1 MNFGII
7 YMSKMR
13 VFGLALLILSLPA
26 LGADAQPPVDARLAA
41 KLKRVFP
48 DLQVSRVTPAPV
60 PGLFEVL
67 VGTDVFYMTADGRY
81 LLQGDLLDL
90 TERRNVTEQ
99 QRSAMRAKKINEVPL
114 ADMIEFAPPNPKHVL
129 YVFTDIQCTYCR
141 RLHRDMPEINKRGI
155 AVRYL
160 AFPRAGVGSAVFAQM
175 ESVWCSA
182 DRRKALTAAKSGAP
196 VPPKTCANP
205 VGAQYALGETL
216 GIHGTPAI
224 YTAAGRLLPGYLPP
238 AELLDAVTGKDRND
252 P

>member
-1 MNFGII
+1 
-7 YMSKMR
+7 MR
-13 VFGLALLILSLPA
+13 VFGLALLSLGLPA
-26 LGADAQPPVDARLAA
+26 LAADAQPPVDATLAA
-41 KLKRVFP
+41 RLKGVFP
-48 DLQVSRVTPAPV
+48 DLQISRVSPAPV

-90 TERRNVTEQ
+90 AERRNVTEQ
-99 QRSAMRAKKINEVPL
+99 QRSAIRAERIGEVPL
-114 ADMIEFAPPNPKHVL
+114 ADMIEFAPPNRKHVL
-129 YVFTDIQCTYCR
+129 YVFTDVQCTYCR
-141 RLHRDMPEINKRGI
+141 RLHRDMAEINKRGI

-160 AFPRAGVGSAVFAQM
+160 AFPRAGVGSAVFTQM

-182 DRRKALTAAKSGAP
+182 DRRQALTAAKLGEP

-205 VGAQYALGETL
+205 VGTQYALGETL

-224 YTAAGRLLPGYLPP
+224 YTSAGRLLPGYLPP